1 MSAIRVRA
9 STCIVAALAA
19 ACTAGGGDARRAG
32 PSEPLNVAIGTFYP
46 KAALADGAKG
56 LASLFT
62 SEPLVAAGWDGRPVY
77 KLADTVVESEDR
89 RQLTVTL
96 RKGVRFHTGQPV
108 TAPVVRLLLLEKL
121 RAAPEIADIAAIDD
135 RHLVISLHKPSTV
148 KAEDLSTLIVDSNQ
162 DDRIGL
168 RTGPFKFTS
177 LDPLVLE
184 PFNEY
189 YQGKSAVQRV
199 EIRRYDTHR
208 ASWTGMMRHEVNFLH
223 EVSRDAIEFAEAG
236 GDIRAYPLLRPYY
249 TALVF
254 SMRHPVLRRPEVRV
268 AINEAIDRHELVT
281 NGMRGNGQIAEGP
294 FWPYHWAYPQ
304 GRFPVTL
311 NPEAAKLRLDGI
323 GLKVRTGALQQMP
336 ARFSFTCVIRA
347 GDVRFERIALLVQRQ
362 LFAVGIDMKIEPV
375 SGADLPTR
383 LVTGNF
389 EAFLFE
395 LVSGRT
401 LQMAYRFWH
410 SPPPQVTQ
418 FSRTDYSGADA
429 ALERLQAAHTDEEV
443 RQALSDVMNVMRS
456 DPPAAFLV
464 WPREARAA
472 DASMDVPYETD
483 RDIFGTLWQMKRAAT
498 PLVARQ

>member
-1 MSAIRVRA
+1 M
-9 STCIVAALAA
+9 
-19 ACTAGGGDARRAG
+19 
-32 PSEPLNVAIGTFYP
+32 AIGTVYS
-46 KAALADGAKG
+46 KAALAGGAMG

-62 SEPLVAAGWDGRPVY
+62 SEPLVAAGWDGRPVF
-77 KLADTVVESEDR
+77 KLAETVVESEDR

-121 RAAPEIADIAAIDD
+121 PRTAPEIADIAAIDD

-148 KAEDLSTLIVDSNQ
+148 KAEDLSTLIVDSNN

-199 EIRRYDTHR
+199 EIRQYDTHR

-254 SMRHPVLRRPEVRV
+254 SMRHQVLRRPEVRV

-281 NGMRGNGQIAEGP
+281 NGMRGHGQIAEGP

-304 GRFPVTL
+304 GRFPVTF
-311 NPEAAKLRLDGI
+311 NPEAAKLRLDGA

-336 ARFSFTCVIRA
+336 ARFAFTCLIRA

-375 SGADLPTR
+375 AGPDLGTR
-383 LVTGNF
+383 IVTGNF

-395 LVSGRT
+395 LGSGKT
-401 LQMAYRFWH
+401 LQFAYRFWH

-418 FSRTDYSGADA
+418 YSRTDYSGADA

-443 RQALSDVMNVMRS
+443 RQALSDVMHVMRS

-483 RDIFGTLWQMKRAAT
+483 RDIFGTLWQMKRAT
-498 PLVARQ
+498 PPLVARQ